1 MSEAKALNVSGLS
14 RVPRKITVPK
24 WDSKRYLCTK
34 WDVVDRRQCTPQL
47 SIRAM
52 LLIQLMIKNTLQ
64 QQNSMWCLFSAN
76 VFWEFLLLQVR
87 DLRLIFLLSAF
98 SKRVNISV
106 LSFCMSVGLPVF
118 LWYIFHSFDWT
129 FSESFCLPLMFGDTL
144 LLYTVEAIAKREQV
158 MTGTQAHKKTSMCYG
173 KPQRV
178 KHSKDNKETTVFSAL
193 VLVIKIKWLI
203 TQDKGGRVSQ
213 PSPQHFFSNI

>member
-1 MSEAKALNVSGLS
+1 
-14 RVPRKITVPK
+14 
-24 WDSKRYLCTK
+24 
-34 WDVVDRRQCTPQL
+34 
-47 SIRAM
+47 
-52 LLIQLMIKNTLQ
+52 
-64 QQNSMWCLFSAN
+64 
-76 VFWEFLLLQVR
+76 
-87 DLRLIFLLSAF
+87 
-98 SKRVNISV
+98 
-106 LSFCMSVGLPVF
+106 MSVGLPVF

-193 VLVIKIKWLI
+193 VLVIKIK
-203 TQDKGGRVSQ
+203 
-213 PSPQHFFSNI
+213 